1 MAVVAS
7 LLEENVVE
15 VHDLTVRYGDT
26 VALAGV
32 SLSAPRGRV
41 LAVVGKN
48 GAGKSTLFRAL
59 LGLIPVERGELRLLG
74 LPSRTLSATDR
85 ARVAFVSE
93 RHAELGHA
101 RVDELARLRASLYPA
116 FDAGLFASL
125 TAEAEVR
132 ATARVG
138 ELSRGQRAIV
148 CVGLALA
155 QRPELLLLDDPTLG
169 LDPLARRRVMQALLS
184 ATRSEAVTVLF
195 ASHELADVE
204 RVADDVLLLARGHGS
219 LAVSL
224 EDFVADACVALL
236 PSACDRAALS
246 EVQGVLWVWPR
257 RHGLEVV
264 VRGDEHER
272 DATLG
277 ALARI
282 AATEVETP
290 RPVSF
295 EELALAWLAA
305 DRGVS

>member
-15 VHDLTVRYGDT
+15 VDDLTVRYGDT
-26 VALAGV
+26 LALAGV
-32 SLSAPRGRV
+32 SLTVERGRV

-59 LGLIPVERGELRLLG
+59 LGLVPVERGELRLLG
-74 LPSRTLSATDR
+74 RPSRTLSAQDR
-85 ARVAFVSE
+85 ERVAFVSE

-101 RVDELARLRASLYPA
+101 RIEELGRLRASLYPS
-116 FDAGLFASL
+116 FDAALFSSL
-125 TAEAEVR
+125 LAEAEVR
-132 ATARVG
+132 RTARIG

-184 ATRSEAVTVLF
+184 VTRSEAVTVLF

-204 RVADDVLLLARGHGS
+204 RVADDVLLLARGRGS
-219 LAVSL
+219 LALPL
-224 EDFVADACVALL
+224 EDFVADACVVLL
-236 PSACDRAALS
+236 PPGAERRALA
-246 EVQGVLWVWPR
+246 EVDGVLWVWPR

-264 VRGDEHER
+264 VRGAEPARRE
-272 DATLG
+272 TVT
-277 ALARI
+277 ALARV
-282 AATEVETP
+282 AATEIEAP

>member
-26 VALAGV
+26 VALAEV
-32 SLSAPRGRV
+32 SLTVARGRV

-59 LGLIPVERGELRLLG
+59 LGLVPVEQGELRLLG
-74 LPSRTLSATDR
+74 RPSRTLSAQDR
-85 ARVAFVSE
+85 GRVAFVSE

-101 RVDELARLRASLYPA
+101 RIEELGRLRASLYPS
-116 FDAGLFASL
+116 FDGQLFASL
-125 TAEAEVR
+125 LAEAEVR
-132 ATARVG
+132 GRTRIG

-204 RVADDVLLLARGHGS
+204 RVADDVLLLSRGRGS
-219 LAVSL
+219 LAIPL
-224 EDFVADACVALL
+224 EDFVADACVVPL
-236 PSACDRAALS
+236 PSATDRSALA
-246 EVQGVLWVWPR
+246 EIEGVLWVWPR
-257 RHGLEVV
+257 RNGLEVV
-264 VRGDEHER
+264 VRGSER
-272 DATLG
+272 ERHATVA
-277 ALARI
+277 ALARV
-282 AATEVETP
+282 ADADLQAP
-290 RPVSF
+290 RAVSF

-305 DRGVS
+305 DRGIS